1 MRKRYYWYCPSLI
14 SVYQLFEYCVMNE
27 LFYVN

>member
-1 MRKRYYWYCPSLI
+1 MRKRYWYCPSLI